1 MHQVWVPWSPLQRLP
16 EEIVKLL
23 MVILGMEKMKAT
35 FTKEQEA
42 SKVIGPGRS
51 PEDSSPPLGRKG
63 NSSERMDKKGTKRRR
78 TTGDDPPDEEDPP
91 DGIHCDGDFVDFK
104 GYLEVRVFTFLHH
117 FSGREDRLSKAI
129 EEEAARRGVRVNTVS
144 VDLELNGQ
152 DLTAPTPY
160 NNHLYEARQGA
171 IDSYHSGFPCN
182 TYTIL
187 RWRPSPSMPGPLR
200 SKEFPYGFDDLDEKK
215 RTEVDKGTVMMARS
229 VEMCKAMRAADADQ
243 RVPGFFTLE
252 NPPPTD
258 HHSHVSAWHMDELV
272 DLVETTEAWCS
283 AFFNTCSYE
292 DDVPLGER
300 HYKPQLVGG
309 TLPGIL
315 SLSRRCQCQGKPHE
329 PIIGKDKSAKAAAYP
344 WAFCRAYAVLAV
356 NHYIKMATVEFYEG
370 RSVLLEGSIRLKKEK
385 AESHDVRRK
394 ESEDKTAFYER
405 KIAKYQRI
413 YEEKKDNE
421 EARKGLEW
429 KGGDGKYGLL
439 KEPKKKEDLPRALA
453 YVGGM
458 RMPHK
463 SIAKFPTVQTLG
475 YKMRDLWKT
484 FIYKYPEALEV
495 AEQYGTEECKF
506 NEEVVKAWKN
516 CLTSLW
522 GEGEPEEVILKANT
536 DYVSPVD
543 TKMLEAWRKKS
554 GDPESHVVTWLRKGC
569 PLGIEEE
576 IGVSG
581 IFPPNENEEVI
592 TEGDGEADALLER
605 GDLRNY
611 ISFEEARED
620 AEIEIDRYQKEG
632 YLVRISRQEAMH
644 RFKNGAIS
652 KMALVVK
659 TKETGE
665 VKRRVVID
673 LRRSGGNSKSRLP
686 EKLVLPR
693 VVDAIRTLREVRRAE
708 GRERDSSWN
717 LEFSLVDIADAF
729 TVMPVAEKELKHTL
743 APSTNP
749 EEILVFQA
757 LLFGYK
763 VAPLIYARFASMLVR
778 LLQSGLEVGEGAHN
792 VYLDDSLWI
801 FQGSLK
807 ERSASLS
814 FVLNTMKA
822 LGVKVALKKG
832 QRAAEV
838 QWVGVTFTLVDPD
851 TLILN
856 LPAKFMEELKMILV
870 KWEGAGQAPVKELRM
885 VAGKCA
891 WLGGVLPRARWITSV
906 MYAVLTQTL
915 RDELSGA
922 EEQRRGRRSDQRSK
936 RGLFVVKRLELARAW
951 LVKFIDKALERPM
964 RKIYLGTKSP
974 VDIRLLTDASPE
986 ALGAV
991 LLVNGRIL
999 GALSSEVTEQDAK
1012 SLKFEQGTSASQA
1025 TLEVLAVLVGLRFW
1039 GSKLSGSR
1047 VHLAVQSDSVVALA
1061 LTQRLSNS
1069 SPSIN
1074 FLGSEL
1080 AYTLEAL
1087 NVEEI
1092 HPVHIP
1098 GKANEECDYLS
1109 RPSTWKQHGLPKA
1122 LEGFSIQ
1129 KPPPRDEGFYVL
1141 PGPSTAPELWGSKD
1155 AATSGVWEAVV

>member
-1 MHQVWVPWSPLQRLP
+1 
-16 EEIVKLL
+16 
-23 MVILGMEKMKAT
+23 MEKMKAT

-160 NNHLYEARQGA
+160 NNHLYEARQGT
-171 IDSYHSGFPCN
+171 IDSYHSVFPCN

-385 AESHDVRRK
+385 AESYDVRRR
-394 ESEDKTAFYER
+394 ESEEKTAFYER

-463 SIAKFPTVQTLG
+463 SIASS
-475 YKMRDLWKT
+475 RR
-484 FIYKYPEALEV
+484 
-495 AEQYGTEECKF
+495 CK
-506 NEEVVKAWKN
+506 
-516 CLTSLW
+516 LW
-522 GEGEPEEVILKANT
+522 GT
-536 DYVSPVD
+536 
-543 TKMLEAWRKKS
+543 R
-554 GDPESHVVTWLRKGC
+554 
-569 PLGIEEE
+569 
-576 IGVSG
+576 
-581 IFPPNENEEVI
+581 
-592 TEGDGEADALLER
+592 
-605 GDLRNY
+605 
-611 ISFEEARED
+611 
-620 AEIEIDRYQKEG
+620 
-632 YLVRISRQEAMH
+632 
-644 RFKNGAIS
+644 
-652 KMALVVK
+652 
-659 TKETGE
+659 
-665 VKRRVVID
+665 
-673 LRRSGGNSKSRLP
+673 
-686 EKLVLPR
+686 
-693 VVDAIRTLREVRRAE
+693 
-708 GRERDSSWN
+708 
-717 LEFSLVDIADAF
+717 
-729 TVMPVAEKELKHTL
+729 
-743 APSTNP
+743 
-749 EEILVFQA
+749 
-757 LLFGYK
+757 
-763 VAPLIYARFASMLVR
+763 
-778 LLQSGLEVGEGAHN
+778 
-792 VYLDDSLWI
+792 
-801 FQGSLK
+801 
-807 ERSASLS
+807 
-814 FVLNTMKA
+814 
-822 LGVKVALKKG
+822 
-832 QRAAEV
+832 
-838 QWVGVTFTLVDPD
+838 
-851 TLILN
+851 
-856 LPAKFMEELKMILV
+856 
-870 KWEGAGQAPVKELRM
+870 
-885 VAGKCA
+885 
-891 WLGGVLPRARWITSV
+891 
-906 MYAVLTQTL
+906 
-915 RDELSGA
+915 
-922 EEQRRGRRSDQRSK
+922 
-936 RGLFVVKRLELARAW
+936 
-951 LVKFIDKALERPM
+951 
-964 RKIYLGTKSP
+964 
-974 VDIRLLTDASPE
+974 
-986 ALGAV
+986 
-991 LLVNGRIL
+991 
-999 GALSSEVTEQDAK
+999 
-1012 SLKFEQGTSASQA
+1012 
-1025 TLEVLAVLVGLRFW
+1025 
-1039 GSKLSGSR
+1039 
-1047 VHLAVQSDSVVALA
+1047 
-1061 LTQRLSNS
+1061 
-1069 SPSIN
+1069 
-1074 FLGSEL
+1074 
-1080 AYTLEAL
+1080 
-1087 NVEEI
+1087 
-1092 HPVHIP
+1092 
-1098 GKANEECDYLS
+1098 
-1109 RPSTWKQHGLPKA
+1109 
-1122 LEGFSIQ
+1122 
-1129 KPPPRDEGFYVL
+1129 
-1141 PGPSTAPELWGSKD
+1141 
-1155 AATSGVWEAVV
+1155 